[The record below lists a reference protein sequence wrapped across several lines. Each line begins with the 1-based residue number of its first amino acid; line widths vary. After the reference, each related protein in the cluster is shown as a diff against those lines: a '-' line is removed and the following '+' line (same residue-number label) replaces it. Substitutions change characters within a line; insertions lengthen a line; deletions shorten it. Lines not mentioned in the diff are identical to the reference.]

1 MEKFDIHIKAKLEQT
16 EVEPPAGFW
25 HQISEELNEKETEAA
40 KKPAPKIFSFSLL
53 LKIAA
58 VFLGVFF
65 LGNNYIS
72 SNQEE
77 ILPLVSPNHKTTSV
91 VESPQNDSMETNV
104 VDVKREIINIQTL
117 ASKSKLKSIDQ
128 NTQISNN
135 EITLIAPTDNIE
147 ESNIASEENTIS
159 NDRDFDLTES
169 NIPVYALKLLNKNV
183 PENDEISV
191 IAPKTKEVQKKVIVI
206 EKGISRQPSIDVR
219 IPYRF

>member
-1 MEKFDIHIKAKLEQT
+1 
-16 EVEPPAGFW
+16 
-25 HQISEELNEKETEAA
+25 
-40 KKPAPKIFSFSLL
+40 
-53 LKIAA
+53 

-206 EKGISRQPSIDVR
+206 EKGISKQPSIDVR